1 MVAWKAYGGDAASA
15 GRLKITEAA
24 VARVEHPVGAH
35 ALGFDDDV
43 EQPAGALRRAMV
55 RTRVDPVDVSRDGG
69 IFQQTQYRRRRQVH
83 VADDDDAGTPTP
95 DLTQQLRQRKIGPQV
110 AGLLFDLGFH
120 ERCRGPRKGRVETQ
134 SQTLQAKDRIV
145 SRFAIL
151 ARGGPVLGSCG
162 RETGRCDGLWI
173 DPDASWL
180 QRSGDPE
187 TEAPDAVL
195 LAFDASQ
202 EKRVEAVE
210 RQDVGSMPSDGPTEA
225 HGVHAALPEMRR
237 KPW

>member
-24 VARVEHPVGAH
+24 VAGVEHPVGTH
-35 ALGFDDDV
+35 TLGFDDDV
-43 EQPAGALRRAMV
+43 EQLASALRRAMV
-55 RTRVDPVDVSRDGG
+55 RARVDPVDVSRDSG
-69 IFQQTQYRRRRQVH
+69 ISQQTQYRRRRQVH
-83 VADDDDAGTPTP
+83 VADDDDAGSPTP
-95 DLTQQLRQRKIGPQV
+95 DLAQQLRQRKIGPQV
-110 AGLLFDLGFH
+110 AGLLFDLGVH
-120 ERCRGPRKGRVETQ
+120 ERCRGPCKGRVKTQ
-134 SQTLQAKDRIV
+134 SQTLKAKDRVV
-145 SRFAIL
+145 SCFATL

-162 RETGRCDGLWI
+162 RETGRCDGLRI

-195 LAFDASQ
+195 LAFDAAQ
-202 EKRVEAVE
+202 EKRVETVDG
-210 RQDVGSMPSDGPTEA
+210 QDVGTMPSDGPAEA

-237 KPW
+237 KP